1 VPQPGISGILTA
13 LIRPPDPF
21 TGPQLQ
27 TLKDTGSFSWRVR
40 VYYEDTD
47 AGGLVFYA
55 NYLKFM
61 ERARTEWLRSL
72 GFEQDALRERQGVL
86 FAVRRA
92 ALDYLQPARFNDLLR
107 ITTAVVR
114 CGGASLDFRQE
125 VLREADAILCCRGEV
140 RIACV
145 HAVTLRPHRIPDNLL
160 AEIANVL

>member
-1 VPQPGISGILTA
+1 LLT
-13 LIRPPDPF
+13 P
-21 TGPQLQ
+21 
-27 TLKDTGSFSWRVR
+27 KDTGTFSWRVR

-47 AGGLVFYA
+47 AGGLVYHA

-72 GFEQDALRERQGVL
+72 GFEQHALRERQGVL

-92 ALDYLQPARFNDLLR
+92 ALDYRQPARFNDLLR
-107 ITTAVVR
+107 ISTAVVR

-125 VLREADAILCCRGEV
+125 VLREADATLCCRGELRV
-140 RIACV
+140 ACV
-145 HAVTLRPHRIPDNLL
+145 HAATLRPYRIPDNLL